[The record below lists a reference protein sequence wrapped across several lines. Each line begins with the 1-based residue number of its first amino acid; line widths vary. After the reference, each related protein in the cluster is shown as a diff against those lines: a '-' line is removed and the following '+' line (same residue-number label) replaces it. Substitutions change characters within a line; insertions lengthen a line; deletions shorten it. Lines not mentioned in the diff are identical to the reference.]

1 MNIDPEL
8 REVAEQFKG
17 RGSGPIDVASARAGL
32 VAMVGHPTADERV
45 EVSEHSAKGPSG
57 DPPVRV
63 VVLSARGR
71 VTPSPAVVYL
81 HGGGFIVGAPETE
94 FDVATAIA
102 VATDG
107 VVVSVDYRLAP
118 EHPYPAA
125 VEDSYGALVWTA
137 ENADDL
143 GIDPIRIAVAGSS
156 CGGGLAAALTLMTR
170 DRHGPAIAFQ
180 YLAIPSLDDRLN
192 SPSMHSFTDTPIWN
206 RGLSEGSWSLYLGG
220 SDHVPPHA
228 APARATDFHGLPPA
242 YIAVSEYDPLRDEG
256 IDYARA
262 LLAAEVSVELH
273 LFPGT
278 FHGSTV
284 VSDAAISQR
293 QIDETP
299 WFFDGH
305 YSGKTSIPP
314 GRDDGPHLGAG
325 GLRKRSRFPELGPS
339 VLRLA
344 PLAVVRGFS
353 ESAIVLL
360 RSAVRRF
367 MSCGSS
373 P

>member
-8 REVAEQFKG
+8 REVAELLKG

-32 VAMVGHPTADERV
+32 VAMVGQPTADERV

-57 DPPVRV
+57 NPPVRV
-63 VVLSARGR
+63 VVFSARGR
-71 VTPSPAVVYL
+71 TTPSPAVVYL

-94 FDVATAIA
+94 WDVATAIA

-107 VVVSVDYRLAP
+107 LVVSVDYRLAP

-125 VEDSYGALVWTA
+125 VEDSYSVLLWTA
-137 ENADDL
+137 ENADNL
-143 GIDPIRIAVAGSS
+143 GIDPTRIAVAGSS

-170 DRHGPAIAFQ
+170 DRHGPAVAFQ

-192 SPSMHSFTDTPIWN
+192 TPSMRSFTDTPMWN
-206 RGLSEGSWSLYLGG
+206 RELAEGSWALYLGAG
-220 SDHVPPHA
+220 DHVSPYA
-228 APARATDFHGLPPA
+228 APARTTDFHGLPPA

-262 LLAAEVSVELH
+262 LLEAGVSVELH

-284 VSDAAISQR
+284 VVDAAISRR
-293 QIDETP
+293 QIDET
-299 WFFDGH
+299 
-305 YSGKTSIPP
+305 
-314 GRDDGPHLGAG
+314 AV
-325 GLRKRSRFPELGPS
+325 
-339 VLRLA
+339 VLRRAL
-344 PLAVVRGFS
+344 
-353 ESAIVLL
+353 I
-360 RSAVRRF
+360 RRDID
-367 MSCGSS
+367 SGG
-373 P
+373 